1 MPQAYGM
8 HRARQG
14 LQPLMG
20 GLLVTFAFEPAMC
33 WEPGALA
40 MLTLQSLNSGG
51 RGEKY
56 QVSISKRP
64 SSMRSTFF
72 TLVNSSCSRREEA
85 SKPWC
90 SPSSSSTFRRCCLNT
105 PTAHDE
111 WKHKLDLEKIK
122 FMVIFKFES
131 TALHHGQ
138 AIADEHMLGSTLS
151 AMLRPAQRS

>member
-1 MPQAYGM
+1 
-8 HRARQG
+8 
-14 LQPLMG
+14 
-20 GLLVTFAFEPAMC
+20 
-33 WEPGALA
+33 

-111 WKHKLDLEKIK
+111 WHRLNL
-122 FMVIFKFES
+122 VFES
-131 TALHHGQ
+131 LTLAALHHGW
-138 AIADEHMLGSTLS
+138 AIADEHMLGGYLS
-151 AMLRPAQRS
+151 AMLRPAQRN